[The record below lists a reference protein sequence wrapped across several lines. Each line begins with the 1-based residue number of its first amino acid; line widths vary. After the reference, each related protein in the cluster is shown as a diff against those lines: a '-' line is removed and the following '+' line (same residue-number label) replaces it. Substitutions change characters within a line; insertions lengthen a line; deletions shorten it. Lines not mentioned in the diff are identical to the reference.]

1 MVGSPIEGNTFN
13 YRTETMVKLIATATL
28 VASMSASA
36 GFFDTFGDGSYKDNG
51 FFGYNH
57 NEMWEPRWYVKEA
70 DNFLNEL
77 DDKKGNKQ
85 DYSFPVSDQF
95 RPDCG

>member
-1 MVGSPIEGNTFN
+1 MKKTITGLLLLTGLYT
-13 YRTETMVKLIATATL
+13 TAY
-28 VASMSASA
+28 A
-36 GFFDTFGDGSYKDNG
+36 GFFDRFGDGSYKDNG
-51 FFGYNH
+51 FFGMNH

-85 DYSFPVSDQF
+85 NYSFPVSDQF
-95 RPDCG
+95 RPDCA